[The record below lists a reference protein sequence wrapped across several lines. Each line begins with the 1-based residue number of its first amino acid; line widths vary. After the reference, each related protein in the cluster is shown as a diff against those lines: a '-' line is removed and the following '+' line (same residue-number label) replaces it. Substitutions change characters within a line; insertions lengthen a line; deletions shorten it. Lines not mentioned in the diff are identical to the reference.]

1 MQISYDK
8 EADAVAI
15 WFGELK
21 SERTIDVTED
31 IFVDIDKDGRLA
43 GIEVLNASE
52 KLDIEDLI
60 NISVLLFDKN
70 GEKIVLAELKNENQV
85 VKL

>member
-8 EADAVAI
+8 KVDAVAI

-21 SERTIDVTED
+21 SERTIEVTED

-52 KLDIEDLI
+52 KLDIGDLI

-70 GEKIVLAELKNENQV
+70 GEKIVLTELKNENQV